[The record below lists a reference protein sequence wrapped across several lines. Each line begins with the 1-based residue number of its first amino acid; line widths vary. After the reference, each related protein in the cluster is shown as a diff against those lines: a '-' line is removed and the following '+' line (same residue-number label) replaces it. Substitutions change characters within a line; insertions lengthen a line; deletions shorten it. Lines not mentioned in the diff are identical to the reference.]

1 MIDYCL
7 ESFNVLIRTIP
18 ASYLRLLVAEKRS
31 IDKEENKARFYEI
44 LDKVQA
50 KTKITQDRR
59 RSIADFRNS
68 QLSQMMASG

>member
-7 ESFNVLIRTIP
+7 ESFNVLIRTTP

-31 IDKEENKARFYEI
+31 IDKEENKARFNEI

>member
-1 MIDYCL
+1 M
-7 ESFNVLIRTIP
+7 LIRTTP

-31 IDKEENKARFYEI
+31 IDKEENKARFNEI